1 MKKKLLKTLGS
12 LLFAALLFTG
22 CQKVTPEFTAP
33 ENETNVQDE
42 AVAKDKNNEKNCRLQ
57 SYETDWGYSENF
69 SYNQKGLADI
79 WRIDYGGGDYFEHQ
93 ITYDNKNRIKATHVL
108 APVFLPGDAINYTF
122 YSSGNFTTR
131 ALGYLESGPIWADY
145 KYTYN
150 NKGQM
155 TRLDE
160 TVNDIHTRYYYDNKG
175 YCRRSDYY
183 IGTELNLTLLMD
195 FEISNKNPYLALNGV
210 NFGFPFE
217 IFNVFDK
224 RWNSFGSW
232 VIYDN
237 GNPIVVNE
245 DDPAQTVI
253 HTGQGHYATYAKY
266 FDIPSESFYEMTFN
280 YSDCN
285 GGNNVEGSKVIP
297 ATSVKQNRPA
307 PAMAS
312 LKKILGMPSKN
323 IKQQLIQ
330 FKQQYIKQLKTI
342 HTKK

>member
-1 MKKKLLKTLGS
+1 MKKIFFRGTYS
-12 LLFAALLFTG
+12 LIFSALLFSG
-22 CQKVTPEFTAP
+22 CQKISQEELMSEDPGQA
-33 ENETNVQDE
+33 NSRINID
-42 AVAKDKNNEKNCRLQ
+42 NNNCRLQ
-57 SYETDWGYSENF
+57 SYVTDWGYSESF
-69 SYNQKGLADI
+69 SYNQKGLADL
-79 WRIDYGGGDYFEHQ
+79 WLIDYGGGDYYEHQ
-93 ITYDNKNRIKATHVL
+93 ITYDNKKRIKGTHVI

-145 KYTYN
+145 NYSYN

-155 TRLDE
+155 ISLDE
-160 TVNDIHTRYYYDNKG
+160 TVNDIHTRYYYDNNG
-175 YCRRSDYY
+175 YCRRSDLY
-183 IGTELNLTLLMD
+183 IGTELYLTLFMN
-195 FEISNKNPYLALNGV
+195 FEISNKNPYLSINGV

-253 HTGQGHYATYAKY
+253 HTGQGNYTTYAKY

-280 YSDCN
+280 YSNCN
-285 GGNNVEGSKVIP
+285 GGDNGNKSEVLP
-297 ATSVKQNRPA
+297 ANSVKQNRPM
-307 PAMAS
+307 PLLAS
-312 LKKILGMPSKN
+312 LKKILGTHSKN
-323 IKQQLIQ
+323 MKQELTD
-330 FKQQYIKQLKTI
+330 FKKQILSQR
-342 HTKK
+342 KK